1 MSAREIKAGEFKA
14 KCLKL
19 MDEVAATG
27 EAIVIT
33 KRGKPIAR
41 IEPVRPQPTAGGLIG
56 FLAHRVDPTRPE
68 TTDYS
73 VWDEEMEREQEE
85 DLAEI
90 EAQHALHN
98 GKRKTAE

>member
-1 MSAREIKAGEFKA
+1 MSTREIKAGEFKA

-41 IEPVRPQPTAGGLIG
+41 IEPVRPQPDGNSIFG
-56 FLAHRVDPTRPE
+56 FFAHYVDPTKPE

-85 DLAEI
+85 DFAEI
-90 EAQHALHN
+90 EAHHKNA
-98 GKRKTAE
+98 KRRKVPR